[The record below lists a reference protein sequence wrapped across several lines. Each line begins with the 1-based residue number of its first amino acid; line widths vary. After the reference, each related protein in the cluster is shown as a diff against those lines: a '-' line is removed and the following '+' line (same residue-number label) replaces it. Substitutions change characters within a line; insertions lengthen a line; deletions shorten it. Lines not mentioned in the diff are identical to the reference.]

1 MTTDDVRA
9 HERRR
14 ELPVKLDGH
23 GVPSVCHR
31 GLLLVLVLLPSL
43 ALGCGHS
50 EEEWQFQLR
59 KYNQAVADRDAKD
72 KELVEA
78 QARIAALEA
87 SGCR

>member
-1 MTTDDVRA
+1 M
-9 HERRR
+9 
-14 ELPVKLDGH
+14 
-23 GVPSVCHR
+23 
-31 GLLLVLVLLPSL
+31 LVLLPSL